1 MLEHLLLFL
10 VSVRL
15 TPGIF
20 FIFTIFILPGFYTL
34 RILPLPDFILHRWNF
49 PGFYPFRILPL
60 PDFILHG
67 FYPSRLLSFPDFT
80 LTVFYPFRI
89 LSFRD
94 FTFPDIGDSLNMISS
109 NVRCLFLWILQ
120 SEISGYKDKGN
131 RKSEFVVSIQ

>member
-1 MLEHLLLFL
+1 MD
-10 VSVRL
+10 
-15 TPGIF
+15 
-20 FIFTIFILPGFYTL
+20 FTL
-34 RILPLPDFILHRWNF
+34 

-60 PDFILHG
+60 PYVILHE
-67 FYPSRLLSFPDFT
+67 FYPSWLLSFPDFT

-109 NVRCLFLWILQ
+109 NVRSLFLWILQ